1 MHQSFESPTAPPPPP
16 KNSGQLAGYG
26 GGAFTSDT
34 LHVGSPEGGE
44 FAGSH
49 GLRIPYQGNKWGSH
63 SLVSGF
69 HFRAS

>member
-1 MHQSFESPTAPPPPP
+1 MHQSFESPTAPPPPIRA
-16 KNSGQLAGYG
+16 LAGDG

-44 FAGSH
+44 FAGIH
-49 GLRIPYQGNKWGSH
+49 RLRIPYQGNKWGSH

-69 HFRAS
+69 HFRASW